1 MTAPRKKKRAWCWL
15 AINAGWYFGYD
26 HPDTMRGAS
35 VHKAIGHGVW
45 AWFADGAHGDHRS
58 SRRCS
63 TLRAAKAA
71 AEAWLDEQDG
81 KP

>member
-1 MTAPRKKKRAWCWL
+1 MTTPRKKRRVWRRDRSGHYHTG
-15 AINAGWYFGYD
+15 NATGKG
-26 HPDTMRGAS
+26 TGA
-35 VHKAIGHGVW
+35 VVW
-45 AWFADGAHGDHRS
+45 ATHSYLPDVWYWTAWRACASAEGQWLP
-58 SRRCS
+58 